1 MTSIITFTT
10 DFGTDSPYVAQM
22 KASALSLA
30 PASQIVDVTHRIGAQ
45 NVMEG
50 AIVLSDSAF
59 FFPAGTIHV
68 AVVDPGVGTDREIVT
83 AQVAGHWFIA
93 PDNGLLTGVLQ
104 EREVSNLRT
113 VANKALWRSNVSQTF
128 HGRDIMAP
136 VAAHLV
142 NGTSAEEI
150 GPSRKEL
157 ITLHWPTASE
167 KDNVLHGDIVYVD
180 SFGNLITNIH
190 RRDIVD
196 FASCNIL
203 VQCADVSI
211 DGITST
217 YGDCEAGALVALFGS
232 SDRLEIAIT
241 QGNAARQ
248 TGLLVGQ
255 AVVLT
260 RR

>member
-22 KASALSLA
+22 KASVLSLL
-30 PASQIVDVTHRIGAQ
+30 PAAQIVDITHSIGAQ

-50 AIVLSDSAF
+50 ASVLSDNAF
-59 FFPAGTIHV
+59 YFPAGTIHV
-68 AVVDPGVGTDREIVT
+68 AVVDPGVGTNREIVA

-104 EREVSNLRT
+104 KGEVSDLRS
-113 VANKALWRSNVSQTF
+113 VANRDLWRSEVSQTF

-136 VAAHLV
+136 IAAHLV
-142 NGTSAEEI
+142 NGASAEEI
-150 GPSRKEL
+150 GPSCKEL
-157 ITLHWPTASE
+157 IALPWPIASE
-167 KDNVLHGDIVYVD
+167 KDSVVQGEIVYVD
-180 SFGNLITNIH
+180 SFGNLITNIL
-190 RRDIVD
+190 RRDVPTV
-196 FASCNIL
+196 ASDNIL

-211 DGITST
+211 NGITTT

-232 SDRLEIAIT
+232 TDRLEIAIA

-248 TGLLVGQ
+248 TGLAVGQ
-255 AVVLT
+255 TVVLT